1 MPYGRDFEIVS
12 EIETIEVIARGLGVR
27 DRQRLNRMYAGG
39 QQMRWRK
46 LKGTALVRWKS
57 GYTHRAE
64 VHWYEAH
71 GVGRVEEKVV
81 KDLDRR

>member
-1 MPYGRDFEIVS
+1 VPYSRDFEIIG
-12 EIETIEVIARGLGVR
+12 EIVGIEVIARGLGVR
-27 DRQRLNRMYAGG
+27 DRRRLNRMYASG

-46 LKGTALVRWKS
+46 LKGVAIVRWTS

-71 GVGRVEEKVV
+71 GIGRVEEKVV